1 MLQWFS
7 QKVAEIDNIE
17 SDTMVTVSGDQTVV
31 AIKLSPI
38 GNGVPNE
45 R

>member
-7 QKVAEIDNIE
+7 QKVTEIDNNN
-17 SDTMVTVSGDQTVV
+17 SDTMITVPGDQTVV

-38 GNGVPNE
+38 GNGVSNE